1 MAMAFM
7 RRMPEPATNADASE
21 VDSPRA
27 PWVRRWFRRML
38 VTALALVGIT
48 AVMLQIASLFGRSSW
63 EWGWKSPDR
72 SREWSL
78 SVATRDACVFIS
90 ESTFPHDVSEDHMIA
105 AGADVWRLRACWWQ
119 VGAYSVFDLG
129 YVHRG
134 IYFPLWL
141 VALLTLAYPMVVV
154 VYRPLRR
161 NRRRRRGQC
170 AQCGYDVT
178 MIESKRCPECGS
190 PVQPRHEKA

>member
-1 MAMAFM
+1 
-7 RRMPEPATNADASE
+7 MPEPTNNADVSE
-21 VDSPRA
+21 IDSTRT
-27 PWVRRWFRRML
+27 PWVRKWFRRML

-48 AVMLQIASLFGRSSW
+48 ATLLQIASLFGRSSW
-63 EWGWKSPDR
+63 DWDWESPDR

-78 SVATRDACVFIS
+78 SVTTRDACVFIN
-90 ESTFPHDVSEDHMIA
+90 ESSFPHDFSEVHMITV
-105 AGADVWRLRACWWQ
+105 GADVGAVDACWWQ
-119 VGAYSVFDLG
+119 AGAYSYFKQG

-134 IYFPLWL
+134 VFFPHWL
-141 VALLTLAYPMVVV
+141 AALLALAYPIVVV

-161 NRRRRRGQC
+161 NRRRRREQC